1 MMATRFKGVP
11 VLVTGGC
18 GFIGG
23 HLVDALVDAGAKVT
37 VFDRNNCLAARKAED
52 IKLITGKLSDEQA
65 VRRAV
70 TGKKYVFHL
79 GANASVP
86 YSFKNPVETHLTN
99 VLGTLYA
106 ALACAD
112 LGARMVFSSSCSVY
126 GDYPGANETNRTN
139 PLSPY
144 ALQKLT
150 GEGYVRLLSKEHGL
164 RGISLRYFNV
174 YGPRQAADSS
184 YSGVIA
190 KFAKALAN
198 GERPVIYGD
207 GEQTRDFVYV
217 DDVVEAN
224 LQAALSES
232 NGSVFNIGSGHNH
245 TIKRVLELMAE
256 SKGIKVKPIFKPAR
270 EGDVKHSRGDVAAAR
285 TALQW
290 EPKTALQTGLERTL
304 DYFWRIK

>member
-1 MMATRFKGVP
+1 MAQRFKDVP

-23 HLVDALVDAGAKVT
+23 HLVDALVEAGARVT
-37 VFDRNNCLAARKAED
+37 VFDRNNCLVAHKAEH
-52 IKLITGKLSDEQA
+52 IKLITGNLSDEQA

-70 TGKKYVFHL
+70 TGKKFVFHL

-86 YSFKNPVETHLTN
+86 YSIQNPVETHMTN
-99 VLGTLYA
+99 VLGTIYV

-112 LGARMVFSSSCSVY
+112 LSARLIFSSSCSVY
-126 GDYPGANETNRTN
+126 GSWPGANETTRLD
-139 PLSPY
+139 PQSPY
-144 ALQKLT
+144 ALQKAT
-150 GEGYVRLLSKEHGL
+150 GEGYVRLLAKEHGL
-164 RGISLRYFNV
+164 SGISLRYFNV

-190 KFAKALAN
+190 KFAQALVK

-207 GEQTRDFVYV
+207 GDQTRDFVYV

-224 LQAALSES
+224 FQAAMSES
-232 NGSVFNIGSGHNH
+232 SGSVFNIGTGHSH

-256 SKGIKVKPIFKPAR
+256 SKDIKAKPIFKPAR
-270 EGDVKHSRGDVAAAR
+270 EGDIKHSRADVAAAR

-290 EPKTALQTGLERTL
+290 EPKVALQTGLERTL
-304 DYFWRIK
+304 DYFWRFK